1 MIQVSIVRCADYSES
16 EVSRALTEVLAPIG
30 GLDWVTPGMKI
41 VIKANLVIFLN
52 PDRAATTH
60 PSLICEL
67 TRRLCERGA
76 SVTLGD
82 SPGGL
87 WSSAFVNRVYSVT
100 GMKAIEKYGGCL
112 NDDFGQAE
120 ADFPAACAAKSF
132 TYTSYLDQ
140 ADVIID
146 FCKLKSH
153 GMMGMSAAVKNM
165 FGTIPGTMKPEY
177 HYRYPDHAV
186 FADMLVDINEYFAP
200 KMRLSICDSVV
211 AMEGNGP
218 TAGDPRQVGALIAS
232 TSPYLL
238 DLAAAK
244 LIGLTKENV
253 PTLAA
258 AYRRGLAPASADEVN
273 IWGDIDELSVSDFK
287 NIPTHSSVEFMNGF
301 GGATFGYILGRLF
314 RTRPSPS
321 PNECTGCGLCAGICP
336 VKAIVINKGCAVINR
351 KVCIRCFCCQEFCPK
366 GAMKVKRTAIARM
379 IVRDKTKSSKS
390 T

>member
-1 MIQVSIVRCADYSES
+1 MIQASIVRCADYSEA

-41 VIKANLVIFLN
+41 VIKANLVTFLN
-52 PDRAATTH
+52 PARAATTH

-100 GMKAIEKYGGCL
+100 GMKAIEKYGGRL

-120 ADFPAACAAKSF
+120 ADFPKACAAKSF

-153 GMMGMSAAVKNM
+153 AMMGMSAAVKNM
-165 FGTIPGTMKPEY
+165 FGAIPGTMKPEY

-200 KMRLSICDSVV
+200 KMRLSICDAVV

-232 TSPYLL
+232 PSPYLI
-238 DLAAAK
+238 DLVAAK

-258 AYRRGLAPASADEVN
+258 ACRRGLAPASAEEV
-273 IWGDIDELSVSDFK
+273 IISGDIDALSVSDFK
-287 NIPTHSSVEFMNGF
+287 NIPTHSSVEFMNGL
-301 GGATFGYILGRLF
+301 GGSAFGYILGRLF

-336 VKAIVINKGCAVINR
+336 VKAIVINKGGAVINR
-351 KVCIRCFCCQEFCPK
+351 NVCIRCFCCQEFCPK
-366 GAMKVKRTAIARM
+366 GAMKVKRTAVARM